1 MKLSNDQKKIMKGIA
16 IYTPL
21 YIVAL
26 LLSHWI
32 RDRTVAWEDLWLS
45 VLVAVVIGL
54 LMLLFFVVGSH
65 VPTKDDQ

>member
-1 MKLSNDQKKIMKGIA
+1 LKLSNDQKKIIKAIA
-16 IYTPL
+16 IYTPV

-32 RDRTVAWEDLWLS
+32 RDRSFSWEDLLVS
-45 VLVAVVIGL
+45 VLTAVVLGL
-54 LMLLFFVVGSH
+54 LLVLFFVVGSH